1 MGNVGA
7 AVSLVPSV
15 ILDLSVMRNRLFWP
29 RRDGER
35 LRGSVGIQPALSR
48 DVLCAILT
56 SLSALHFLRG
66 AGGGAPGWQRDA
78 VSTRSDGRRC
88 RAEAKDGSRDR
99 LRWRRR
105 HARRAESVEERWEA
119 TALRHSRQETL
130 SEARTHSGTVR
141 MRRGLSLSLPSP
153 PPPPSPPSPL
163 WVPFLSS
170 LIGKN
175 PPTPFLLLLSYF
187 LTFYFL
193 GAFPLFSYRQ
203 KSTHHFLTFL
213 LS

>member
-141 MRRGLSLSLPSP
+141 MRSRHPWQSPRARKRLAHAQRRTWRSRCDGGRGRKGS
-153 PPPPSPPSPL
+153 
-163 WVPFLSS
+163 
-170 LIGKN
+170 
-175 PPTPFLLLLSYF
+175 
-187 LTFYFL
+187 
-193 GAFPLFSYRQ
+193 R
-203 KSTHHFLTFL
+203 
-213 LS
+213 